1 MTRLSKAVVAFESIL
16 SKIEDGI
23 GYMENIKD
31 FWKKLMET
39 LRAAFQKYVQ
49 EMFGEL
55 DSIEKGIMYLF
66 DQVKG
71 KHDILDLFQKD
82 KLPEAS
88 VASLVADEDATV
100 LLFLGGK
107 AGPTC
112 EGIKNFATARAHMPK
127 DIILTSTL
135 TNLLVSL
142 LKDLATFASEQNPK
156 VFPQNQD
163 VTLSNVSW
171 FQGSLTLAQVLT
183 RQLAPGETRL
193 GLVGRCLKILENKRV
208 EPSLKQKASQFKDG
222 K

>member
-1 MTRLSKAVVAFESIL
+1 MANSLDQISPGYGLSSTSLIHAES
-16 SKIEDGI
+16 SSSSTE
-23 GYMENIKD
+23 E
-31 FWKKLMET
+31 E
-39 LRAAFQKYVQ
+39 
-49 EMFGEL
+49 
-55 DSIEKGIMYLF
+55 
-66 DQVKG
+66 
-71 KHDILDLFQKD
+71 
-82 KLPEAS
+82 
-88 VASLVADEDATV
+88 
-100 LLFLGGK
+100 
-107 AGPTC
+107 
-112 EGIKNFATARAHMPK
+112 EGIKNFATAMTHMPK

-163 VTLSNVSW
+163 VTLSKVSW

-193 GLVGRCLKILENKRV
+193 GLVGRCLKILENKKMGV